1 MPLINTQ
8 YDSIMREYARRQ
20 TSSRQ
25 ELEER
30 LARIHE
36 QVPELSPLEESI
48 TGCQAEKVRAAV
60 SQDRGRMAELEEEIR
75 RLSDRRTA
83 LLAEHGLSLSDLE
96 PVYGCPDCHDTGY
109 IDGQKCHCFLQA
121 EIDLLY
127 HQSHLKE
134 VLEKENFTTFS
145 YSWYEGEDR
154 ELMRRN
160 VMEARMFIENFD
172 KSFQNLLLLGAVG
185 TGKTFLSNCIAKELM
200 DSCHS
205 VVYLTAFQL
214 FDLLSK
220 AAFGTGKNAQQN
232 YQQTYPYIFDC
243 DLLIIDDLG
252 TELPN
257 SFTVSQFF
265 LCVNERILRKKSTLI
280 SSNLDMEA
288 LRNIYSERT
297 LSRIISCY
305 TIRQLPGND
314 IRIKKKLKSGHAA
327 L

>member
-8 YDSIMREYARRQ
+8 YDSIMREYTRRQ
-20 TSSRQ
+20 AHPRQ
-25 ELEER
+25 ELEDR
-30 LARIHE
+30 LARIHRVIP
-36 QVPELSPLEESI
+36 QLLSLEEAI
-48 TGCQAEKVRAAV
+48 TACQAGKVRAAV
-60 SQDRGRMAELEEEIR
+60 SQDTMQRNALENRLQELLKNRE
-75 RLSDRRTA
+75 A
-83 LLAEHGLSLSDLE
+83 LLSEHGLSPSDLE
-96 PVYGCPDCHDTGY
+96 PIYTCPDCQDTGY
-109 IDGQKCHCFLQA
+109 IGDRKCHCFLQA
-121 EIDLLY
+121 EINLLY

-134 VLEKENFTTFS
+134 VLEKENFHTFS
-145 YSWYEGEDR
+145 YAWYEGEDR
-154 ELMRRN
+154 EIMRRN
-160 VMEARMFIENFD
+160 VMDARLFIESFD
-172 KSFQNLLLLGAVG
+172 TSFQNLLLLGAVG
-185 TGKTFLSNCIAKELM
+185 TGKTFLSNCIAKELI

-214 FDLLSK
+214 FDLLSR
-220 AAFGTGKNAQQN
+220 AAFGGERQAQS

-314 IRIKKKLKSGHAA
+314 IRIKKKLS
-327 L
+327 

>member
-1 MPLINTQ
+1 MPLVNTQ

-20 TSSRQ
+20 IRSRQ

-30 LARIHE
+30 LTRIHQE
-36 QVPELSPLEESI
+36 IPELLPLEEAI
-48 TGCQAEKVRAAV
+48 TACQAGKVRAAV
-60 SQDRGRMAELEEEIR
+60 SQDSGQLKELNVQLR
-75 RLSDRRTA
+75 DLQNRRTA
-83 LLAEHGLSLSDLE
+83 LLSEHRLAPADLE
-96 PVYGCPDCHDTGY
+96 PVYTCPDCRDTGY
-109 IDGQKCHCFLQA
+109 VGEKKCHCFLQA

-127 HQSHLKE
+127 HQSRLKD
-134 VLEKENFTTFS
+134 VLEHENFQTFS
-145 YSWYEGEDR
+145 YQWYEGEDR
-154 ELMRRN
+154 EIMRRN
-160 VMEARMFIENFD
+160 VAEARMFIERFD
-172 KSFQNLLLLGAVG
+172 DSFENLLLLGAVG

-214 FDLLSK
+214 FELLSQ
-220 AAFGTGKNAQQN
+220 AAFGKERLTSAGQSA
-232 YQQTYPYIFDC
+232 YPYIFDC

-257 SFTVSQFF
+257 TFTVSQFF
-265 LCVNERILRKKSTLI
+265 LCINERILRKKSTLI

-305 TIRQLPGND
+305 KIRQLPGND
-314 IRIKKKLKSGHAA
+314 IRIRKKLNAN

>member
-1 MPLINTQ
+1 MPLVNTQ

-20 TSSRQ
+20 TRSRQ

-30 LARIHE
+30 LERIHHDL
-36 QVPELSPLEESI
+36 PELLSLEGEI
-48 TGCQAEKVRAAV
+48 TACQADKVRAAV
-60 SQDRGRMAELEEEIR
+60 SQDAKQKKGLDEKLQKLQKKRAEL
-75 RLSDRRTA
+75 LS
-83 LLAEHGLSLSDLE
+83 EHGLAAEDLE
-96 PVYGCPDCHDTGY
+96 PVYTCPDCRDTGY
-109 IDGQKCHCFLQA
+109 IGEQKCHCFLQA

-134 VLEKENFTTFS
+134 ILEKENFQTFS
-145 YSWYEGEDR
+145 YQWYEGEDR
-154 ELMRRN
+154 EIMRRN
-160 VMEARMFIENFD
+160 VAEARMFIERFD
-172 KSFQNLLLLGAVG
+172 HSFENLLLLGAVG

-214 FDLLSK
+214 FDLLSQ
-220 AAFGTGKNAQQN
+220 AAFGREKTVSVSQQA
-232 YQQTYPYIFDC
+232 YPYIFDC

-257 SFTVSQFF
+257 TFTVSQFF
-265 LCVNERILRKKSTLI
+265 LCINERILRKKSTLI

-314 IRIKKKLKSGHAA
+314 IRIRKKLNPN